1 MSRNFSDEQ
10 LGAIL
15 AAAQH
20 VPSRW
25 RNRFLE
31 TVAGQFV
38 GREPDDAAVQSAIA
52 DAGAKMHINLAG
64 CSGSSTAPCC
74 TEGSPS

>member
-1 MSRNFSDEQ
+1 MTAAFSDEQ
-10 LGAIL
+10 LASIL

-31 TVAGQFV
+31 HIADQFV